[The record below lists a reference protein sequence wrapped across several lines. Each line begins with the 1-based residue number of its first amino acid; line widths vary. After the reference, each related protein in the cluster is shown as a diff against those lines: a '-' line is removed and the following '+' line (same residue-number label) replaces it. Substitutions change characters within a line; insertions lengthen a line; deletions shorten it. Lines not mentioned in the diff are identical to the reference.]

1 MVDPR
6 WEAHQI
12 GAQRCIGL
20 DLKRSQYIDDFGA
33 YDANASATWRAGQ
46 IVNLNA
52 AQEVILDAGTIAGDS
67 PFGVAKFDKTTA
79 PYATVVGEYIQL
91 NVLVPTAL
99 AHANLFTAAG
109 VAAGVRV
116 ATLPMTGTVYTE
128 GGDYTVNYVNGTI
141 ERVGGTTITD
151 GEYVYVNY
159 MYALTAADINREG
172 RNFWLSND
180 DVTIQDN
187 RITVITGR
195 ATLFTSQ
202 YDPSETYAVND
213 VLYAGEQATN
223 LMGGYFTIAVTSGHV
238 VGKVFQIPTAD
249 DPYLGVTFTG

>member
-6 WEAHQI
+6 WESYKI

-20 DLKRSQYIDDFGA
+20 DLDRSQYIDDFGN
-33 YDANASATWRAGQ
+33 YDANSAATWRAGQ
-46 IVNLNA
+46 LVNLNA
-52 AQEVILDAGTIAGDS
+52 AQEVILDAGGSTS
-67 PFGVAKFDKTTA
+67 VFGVAKFDKTTA

-91 NVLVPTAL
+91 VAGGANNL

-128 GGDYTVNYVNGTI
+128 GGGGDYTCNYVNGTLV
-141 ERVGGTTITD
+141 RVGGGIAD

>member
-91 NVLVPTAL
+91 NALVPTAL
-99 AHANLFTAAG
+99 AHANLFT
-109 VAAGVRV
+109 GVRV

-128 GGDYTVNYVNGTI
+128 GGGGDYTCNYVNGTLV
-141 ERVGGTTITD
+141 RVGGGIAD